1 MMTTEQLMGA
11 LLEYA
16 MQGKLVPQ
24 KVEEGS
30 SKELLQIIQTNKI
43 DLIRKGE
50 LRSNKKESF
59 IYSEEGHY
67 YDQIG
72 KKVTCIDDEIP
83 FEIPMTWCW
92 KRLENVAYMSDGV
105 HFAPKYIENGIPCF
119 SAKDIYGDEIHK
131 EKCNYITRTDYE
143 EMREKINVKKD
154 SILVTKSGTIGRTA
168 VVHDYFEFGLV
179 ESIGVINSLGVDAD
193 YIKLLLD
200 YGFWYTGKY
209 YSQYT
214 NGIAVKHLTLSLLGK
229 VLIPIP
235 PLAEQKR
242 IVAKVDELMPFVEQY
257 AAANTKLNTLNAS
270 FPEMMRKSILQEA
283 VQGKLVPQNP
293 NDEPASL
300 LLKKIAEEKKRLI
313 KEGKIK
319 KQKPLPEITEDEIP
333 FDIPESWEWIR
344 LSDISKQITDGE
356 HSTPKRVSDFCGF
369 YLLSARNV
377 RDGEIKL
384 DDVDYVDNSEFERI
398 SSRCNPVKGDILISC
413 SGSVGRCAV
422 VNDDNKYVMVRSAAM
437 ASPIMCDSNYLMY
450 AIQSDCVQRQINA
463 LKKQTAQANL
473 FLGAISVLKL
483 PLPPYNE
490 QKRIVSKLN
499 QVLSHTEKAFNTL
512 SFE

>member
-1 MMTTEQLMGA
+1 MMTAEQLKNSI
-11 LLEYA
+11 LQLA
-16 MQGKLVPQ
+16 MQGKLVEQRSSEGTGEELYKEIQAERKRFVKEGKIKKQ
-24 KVEEGS
+24 KP
-30 SKELLQIIQTNKI
+30 LQGINEDDIPFDIPAHWIWT
-43 DLIRKGE
+43 
-50 LRSNKKESF
+50 
-59 IYSEEGHY
+59 
-67 YDQIG
+67 QIG
-72 KKVTCIDDEIP
+72 DVTFMEAGGTPARTKSEYWNGNIPWVKIGDMHGKYTSVTEESITQKGLECSTAKVLTKGTVLYSI
-83 FEIPMTWCW
+83 
-92 KRLENVAYMSDGV
+92 
-105 HFAPKYIENGIPCF
+105 FASIG
-119 SAKDIYGDEIHK
+119 
-131 EKCNYITRTDYE
+131 T
-143 EMREKINVKKD
+143 V
-154 SILVTKSGTIGRTA
+154 SILTIDAATNQAIVGISHTNAIDNEYLYYVLMGLKSVVIQKQHGMAQMNINQTILKEA
-168 VVHDYFEFGLV
+168 PFPL
-179 ESIGVINSLGVDAD
+179 
-193 YIKLLLD
+193 
-200 YGFWYTGKY
+200 
-209 YSQYT
+209 
-214 NGIAVKHLTLSLLGK
+214 
-229 VLIPIP
+229 P

-242 IVAKVDELMPFVEQY
+242 IVAKIEELMPFVEQY
-257 AAANTKLNTLNAS
+257 AAASTKLNTLNAS
-270 FPEMMRKSILQEA
+270 FPEMMKKSILQEA
-283 VQGKLVPQNP
+283 VQGKFVPQDP